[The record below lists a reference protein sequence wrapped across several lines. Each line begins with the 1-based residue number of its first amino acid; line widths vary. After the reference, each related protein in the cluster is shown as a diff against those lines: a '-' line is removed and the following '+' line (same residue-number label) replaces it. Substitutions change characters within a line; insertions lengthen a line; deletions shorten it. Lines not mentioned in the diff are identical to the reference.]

1 MTTTSRFIPAQFLL
15 SQVFSNVRPPCNS
28 SSRATMRVLKLG
40 PDENPLLILMREPV
54 GFFHSWSL
62 ILDEDTTRKI
72 IHANDETQQDRMMSA
87 INQPE
92 EGDKIITTTIPE
104 NEEISLLKKVFI
116 LILDEM
122 KPHAQQSQ
130 CSADRIHDLQTVT
143 KDLHR
148 QMIGKKLFWLDHG
161 GECERL
167 IHRIIARARNLHRVK
182 SRKRRFEFPQARS
195 KSV

>member
-1 MTTTSRFIPAQFLL
+1 
-15 SQVFSNVRPPCNS
+15 
-28 SSRATMRVLKLG
+28 MRVLKLG
-40 PDENPLLILMREPV
+40 PDENPILILMKEPV
-54 GFFHSWSL
+54 GFLHSWSL

-72 IHANDETQQDRMMSA
+72 IHANNETEQDGIVSA
-87 INQPE
+87 IKQPE
-92 EGDKIITTTIPE
+92 EGDKIITTNIPE
-104 NEEISLLKKVFI
+104 SEEMSLLKNVFI

-122 KPHAQQSQ
+122 GAHDQQSQ
-130 CSADRIHDLQTVT
+130 CSADRIYDLQTVT

>member
-1 MTTTSRFIPAQFLL
+1 
-15 SQVFSNVRPPCNS
+15 
-28 SSRATMRVLKLG
+28 MRVLKLG
-40 PDENPLLILMREPV
+40 SDENPILVLMKEPV
-54 GFFHSWSL
+54 GFLHSWSL

-72 IHANDETQQDRMMSA
+72 IHANDETKQDQMISA
-87 INQPE
+87 ISQPE
-92 EGDKIITTTIPE
+92 EGDKIFTTNIPE
-104 NEEISLLKKVFI
+104 SEEISLLKNVFI

-122 KPHAQQSQ
+122 EARDQKSQ

-148 QMIGKKLFWLDHG
+148 QMVGKKLLWLDHE

-167 IHRIIARARNLHRVK
+167 IHRIIARARNLHRVQT
-182 SRKRRFEFPQARS
+182 RKRRSEFRQARS